1 MDRSWRVYRL
11 EYGSNLPTLARACYT
26 ELSCWLCALSARMGS
41 PRSPNMPAKPSD
53 ELQQVDGTA
62 VVVSSDGMR
71 KLMSMVERVAR
82 HDAAVLISGETG
94 SGKELIGRLI
104 HHHSLR
110 CSKPFVDVN
119 CAAFPEHL
127 VESELFGYEKGAFSG
142 ADATKQGLF
151 ELADQGTLF
160 LDEIGELDAKVQA
173 KLLRV
178 LDGVQYYRLGGHHKV
193 TVNVRVVAA
202 TNRNL
207 KDEVQEGRF
216 RRDLYHRLA
225 QFELHVPPLRERPED
240 IIPIADLFLQQYSP
254 GASLSSDAA
263 QALQEYQW
271 PGNVRELK
279 NVILRATISV
289 EPEARE
295 IRASHLPGVVFG
307 APVVSP
313 TRAGNSLEEVE
324 KQMILQATTA
334 NSGSQAR
341 AAQQLGIS
349 VRTLRRKLEKYKYG
363 GADAKALGRLSRYQ
377 QRYFRVLIEVPV
389 TLTCGNQQIQAT
401 TVDVSSGG
409 LAIRSPLPLGDDAL
423 FDLSFVLPGAPEPMM
438 VKARLAWMGPEGVAG
453 LTFVDVHPAF
463 QRELDTWLAEKARA
477 EGWAEIRS

>member
-1 MDRSWRVYRL
+1 
-11 EYGSNLPTLARACYT
+11 
-26 ELSCWLCALSARMGS
+26 
-41 PRSPNMPAKPSD
+41 MPAKPND
-53 ELQQVDGTA
+53 EVQFVDGA
-62 VVVSSDGMR
+62 MLVFRSEVLS
-71 KLMSMVERVAR
+71 KLMTMAERVAR

-94 SGKELIGRLI
+94 SGKELVGRLI
-104 HHHSLR
+104 HQHSLR

-119 CAAFPEHL
+119 CASLPEHL

-142 ADATKQGLF
+142 ADTTKPGLF

-178 LDGVQYYRLGGHHKV
+178 LDGVPYYRLGGHHKV
-193 TVNVRVVAA
+193 LVNVRVVAA

-240 IIPIADLFLQQYSP
+240 IVPIAQYFLQQCCP
-254 GASLSSDAA
+254 GTILARDA
-263 QALQEYQW
+263 QEALQHYHW

-279 NVILRATISV
+279 NVILRATISID
-289 EPEARE
+289 PGSSE

-307 APVVSP
+307 TPVISP
-313 TRAGNSLEEVE
+313 VRSGGSLEEVE
-324 KQMILQATTA
+324 KQMILQATSA
-334 NSGSQAR
+334 NGGSQAR

-349 VRTLRRKLEKYKYG
+349 VRTLRRKLEKYKHEERSTSS
-363 GADAKALGRLSRYQ
+363 KELGRLSSHQ
-377 QRYFRVLIEVPV
+377 ERYFRVTIKVPI
-389 TLTCGNQQIQAT
+389 TLTFREQKIEAFSS
-401 TVDVSSGG
+401 DISSGG
-409 LAIRSPLPLGDDAL
+409 VAICSPIPLSNDAVYEISLTLA
-423 FDLSFVLPGAPEPMM
+423 GATAPIMA
-438 VKARLAWMGPEGVAG
+438 KARVAWMGPEGLAG

-463 QRELDTWLAEKARA
+463 QRELDRWLEDKAHA
-477 EGWAEIRS
+477 EGWTAAKTTR